1 MRVLVVGGGG
11 REHALVWK
19 IAQSPQVDAI
29 YAAPGNA
36 GMSEHAE
43 CLDIGAEDIDGL
55 LGFAR
60 SQGIDLTVVGPE
72 VPLVAGV
79 VDRFREAGLRI
90 FGPEK
95 EAAQLEGSKV
105 FAKRLMREARVP
117 TVEFRVFD
125 EPTTAHQYL
134 DSQDAPIVVKA
145 DGLAAGKGV
154 LVCRSIDEAHQA
166 VDAIMVDRR
175 FGEAG
180 REVIIEECL
189 VGEEASILALSD
201 GKTIYP
207 LPSSQDHKPIYDGD
221 GGPNTGGMGAYSP
234 APVVTPEMEEHIT
247 REILVPV
254 VHALRVR
261 GIRYRGVIY
270 AGLMMTPGGPKVLE
284 FNVRFGDPETQ
295 PILVRLKSD
304 LVPALEAVVDGRLQE
319 TSLEWDDR
327 PAVCVVMA
335 SGGYPGSYEKGKP
348 ITGLEDAAGMTDVA
362 VFHAGTASADGRLV
376 TNGGRVLG
384 VTALGETVA
393 EAKARAY
400 DAVKKIQFDGAY
412 YRTDIADR
420 AIHRG

>member
-19 IAQSPQVDAI
+19 IAQSPQVDTL

-36 GMSEHAE
+36 GISEHAE

-55 LGFAR
+55 LEFAR

-90 FGPEK
+90 FGPDK
-95 EAAQLEGSKV
+95 EVARLEGSKV

-117 TVEFRVFD
+117 TAEFHVFD
-125 EPTTAHQYL
+125 EPATAHQYL

-180 REVIIEECL
+180 REVVVEECL
-189 VGEEASILALSD
+189 VGEEASIVALTD

-420 AIHRG
+420 AIRRG

>member
-19 IAQSPQVDAI
+19 IAQSSQVEAM

-36 GMSEHAE
+36 GISEHAE
-43 CLDIGAEDIDGL
+43 CVDIGAEDVDQL
-55 LGFAR
+55 LRFAR
-60 SQGIDLTVVGPE
+60 HRGIDLTVVGPE
-72 VPLVAGV
+72 APLVAGV
-79 VDRFREAGLRI
+79 VDRFQEAGLRV
-90 FGPEK
+90 FGPAK

-105 FAKRLMREARVP
+105 FAKRLMREAHIP
-117 TVEFRVFD
+117 AAEFRVFD
-125 EPTTAHQYL
+125 HPATAHEYL
-134 DSQDAPIVVKA
+134 DCQGAPIVVKA

-154 LVCRSIDEAHQA
+154 LVCRSIDEAHEA
-166 VDAIMVDRR
+166 VEAIMVGRR
-175 FGEAG
+175 FGAAG
-180 REVIIEECL
+180 GQVVIEECL
-189 VGEEASILALSD
+189 VGEEASILALTD

-221 GGPNTGGMGAYSP
+221 EGPNTGGMGAYSP
-234 APVVTPEMEEHIT
+234 APVVTPEMEERIT

-261 GIRYRGVIY
+261 GIRYRGVVY
-270 AGLMMTPGGPKVLE
+270 AGLMITPGGPKVLE

-295 PILVRLKSD
+295 PILVRLRSD
-304 LVPALEAVVDGRLQE
+304 LVPALEAVIDGRLE
-319 TSLEWDDR
+319 EASLDWDER

-335 SGGYPGSYEKGKP
+335 SGGYPGRYEKGKP
-348 ITGLEDAAGMTDVA
+348 ISGLEEAAGMADVA
-362 VFHAGTASADGRLV
+362 IFHAGTAVADGRVV

-400 DAVKKIQFDGAY
+400 EAVARVHFDGAY
-412 YRTDIADR
+412 NRTDIADR
-420 AIHRG
+420 AIRRE

>member
-19 IAQSPQVDAI
+19 IAQSPQVDTL

-36 GMSEHAE
+36 GISEHAE

-55 LGFAR
+55 LEFAR

-79 VDRFREAGLRI
+79 VDRFREAGVRI
-90 FGPEK
+90 FGPDK

-117 TVEFRVFD
+117 TAEFHVFD

-154 LVCRSIDEAHQA
+154 LVCRSIDDSHQA

-180 REVIIEECL
+180 RQVIIEECM
-189 VGEEASILALSD
+189 VGEEASILALTD

-207 LPSSQDHKPIYDGD
+207 LPTSQDHKPIYDGD

-247 REILVPV
+247 RQILVPV

-295 PILVRLKSD
+295 PILMRLKGD

-348 ITGLEDAAGMTDVA
+348 IIGLEDAAGMTDVA

-376 TNGGRVLG
+376 TDGGRVLG

-420 AIHRG
+420 AIRRE